1 MRWLTGGSNG
11 KVTDYCPPCGI
22 CRQFMREFSS
32 PEKMIV
38 IMAKSPDEWVEM
50 TLEQLLPMSFGP
62 DNLGK

>member
-1 MRWLTGGSNG
+1 
-11 KVTDYCPPCGI
+11 
-22 CRQFMREFSS
+22 MREFSS